1 MKIAYRP
8 EIDGLRSLAVGAVII
23 YHAQINIL
31 NHQFLKGGFLGVDI
45 FFVISGY
52 LISSIILRE
61 LFKTETF
68 SFKYFY
74 EKRIRRILPA
84 LLFVMIISLP
94 VAWIFLLPG
103 DLVEFSKSILYSL
116 GFSSNFY
123 FHFSG
128 LQYGDIDGLLKPFL
142 HTWSLSVE
150 EQFYILFPIFLIFT
164 FTYLRKFFFYVLVF
178 GFVLSLGLAEW
189 ADEKNSSLNFYM
201 LPSRGW
207 ELLAGTIL
215 AYLEITKGREFKQT
229 IVNSILPITGIFLI
243 LLSFYFFDDEVS
255 HPSFYTL
262 LPIIGTC
269 LIIWYSNENEIITKV
284 LSSKIFV
291 QIGLIS
297 YSLYLWHYPIF
308 AFARVNEFTQGSI
321 IKKLSLGLL
330 VLLISIISYCFVEKP
345 FRNKRV
351 KFNSIL
357 IGLLLSIMILTMSS
371 FYIIIKSGNV
381 NNFNIIVEETISSP
395 TFESECKFSTDRPN
409 FLNNNL
415 FINRFNK
422 CKKKHKKFIL
432 ILGDSHSIDIFNS
445 FSKISNEKK
454 FIIGLNKGGCRP
466 LGNQKKCHYLN
477 ALKFIELYSKDI
489 EYIFFTHKGSYFLT
503 NTGKKKDR
511 GNSKF
516 RKLPLDE
523 MQIKNTIKYLNQI
536 KKLKDEIIFIGP
548 HLEPNIKLN
557 RRNVTKILK
566 SKNIKDDTNY
576 DLIKVD
582 LELKE
587 IAKKNEIIYVS
598 KIDTIRFN
606 IKKDFLIDS
615 NITFSDTDHWSEFGE
630 IYLGKKLINNSLI
643 KDIIF

>member
-1 MKIAYRP
+1 M
-8 EIDGLRSLAVGAVII
+8 
-23 YHAQINIL
+23 
-31 NHQFLKGGFLGVDI
+31 
-45 FFVISGY
+45 
-52 LISSIILRE
+52 
-61 LFKTETF
+61 
-68 SFKYFY
+68 
-74 EKRIRRILPA
+74 
-84 LLFVMIISLP
+84 
-94 VAWIFLLPG
+94 
-103 DLVEFSKSILYSL
+103 
-116 GFSSNFY
+116 
-123 FHFSG
+123 
-128 LQYGDIDGLLKPFL
+128 
-142 HTWSLSVE
+142 
-150 EQFYILFPIFLIFT
+150 
-164 FTYLRKFFFYVLVF
+164 VF

-422 CKKKHKKFIL
+422 CKK
-432 ILGDSHSIDIFNS
+432 N
-445 FSKISNEKK
+445 
-454 FIIGLNKGGCRP
+454 
-466 LGNQKKCHYLN
+466 
-477 ALKFIELYSKDI
+477 
-489 EYIFFTHKGSYFLT
+489 
-503 NTGKKKDR
+503 
-511 GNSKF
+511 
-516 RKLPLDE
+516 
-523 MQIKNTIKYLNQI
+523 IKNLY
-536 KKLKDEIIFIGP
+536 
-548 HLEPNIKLN
+548 
-557 RRNVTKILK
+557 
-566 SKNIKDDTNY
+566 
-576 DLIKVD
+576 
-582 LELKE
+582 
-587 IAKKNEIIYVS
+587 
-598 KIDTIRFN
+598 
-606 IKKDFLIDS
+606 
-615 NITFSDTDHWSEFGE
+615 
-630 IYLGKKLINNSLI
+630 
-643 KDIIF
+643 

>member
-1 MKIAYRP
+1 MKITYRP

-23 YHAQINIL
+23 YHSQIKINNSQI
-31 NHQFLKGGFLGVDI
+31 FEGGFLGVDI

-61 LFKTETF
+61 LFKTDTF

-84 LLFVMIISLP
+84 LLFVMLVSIP
-94 VAWIFLLPG
+94 FAWLYLLPS
-103 DLVEFSKSILYSL
+103 DLEDFSKSILYSL
-116 GFSSNFY
+116 GFGSNFY

-128 LQYGDIDGLLKPFL
+128 LQYGDIDGLSKPFL

-150 EQFYILFPIFLIFT
+150 EQFYILFPIFLFFT
-164 FTYLRKFFFYVLVF
+164 FLYFRKFLIYVVIF
-178 GFVLSLGLAEW
+178 GFIFSLGLAEW
-189 ADEKNSSLNFYM
+189 VGEKNSSLNFYI
-201 LPSRGW
+201 LPSRIW

-215 AYLEITKGREFKQT
+215 AYLEIAKGRQFQQT
-229 IVNSILPITGIFLI
+229 NINSFFTITGIFLI
-243 LLSFYFFDDEVS
+243 LLSFYFFNDEVS

-262 LPIIGTC
+262 LPIVGTC
-269 LIIWYSNENEIITKV
+269 LIIWYSNKDEIITKI

-330 VLLISIISYCFVEKP
+330 VLLISTISYYFVEKP
-345 FRNKRV
+345 FRNKNV

-357 IGLLLSIMILTMSS
+357 IGFLLSIIILTISS
-371 FYIIIKSGNV
+371 FYIINKNGKV
-381 NNFNIIVEETISSP
+381 NKLNIIVEETISSP
-395 TFESECKFSTDRPN
+395 LFESDCKFSTDQPN
-409 FLNNNL
+409 FLSEKL
-415 FINRFNK
+415 FINKFNE
-422 CKKKHKKFIL
+422 CKKNYKKFIL
-432 ILGDSHSIDIFNS
+432 ILGDSHSVDIFNS
-445 FSKISNEKK
+445 FSKISKEKK
-454 FIIGLNKGGCRP
+454 FIVGLNKGGCRP
-466 LGNQKKCHYLN
+466 LENLKKCHYLD
-477 ALKFIELYSKDI
+477 ALKFIETYSNDI
-489 EYIFFTHKGSYFLT
+489 EYIFFTLKGSYFLT

-516 RKLPLDE
+516 RKLPLNE

-536 KKLKDEIIFIGP
+536 KELKNEIIFIGP
-548 HLEPNIKLN
+548 HLEPNIFLN

-566 SKNIKDDTNY
+566 SKNIQDETNY

-582 LELKE
+582 FELKE
-587 IAKKNEIIYVS
+587 ISKKNEITYVS
-598 KIDTIRFN
+598 KIDTIKFD
-606 IKKDFLIDS
+606 IKKDFLINS
-615 NITFSDTDHWSEFGE
+615 NITFSDTDHWSDFGE

>member
-23 YHAQINIL
+23 YHSQINIL

-123 FHFSG
+123 FHLSG

-164 FTYLRKFFFYVLVF
+164 FIYLRKFLFYVLVF

-189 ADEKNSSLNFYM
+189 AGEKNSSLNFYM

-215 AYLEITKGREFKQT
+215 AYLEITKGRKFKQT
-229 IVNSILPITGIFLI
+229 IVNSIFTIIGIFLI

-269 LIIWYSNENEIITKV
+269 LIIWYSNEDEIITKV

-330 VLLISIISYCFVEKP
+330 VLLISIISYYFVEKP

-357 IGLLLSIMILTMSS
+357 IGLLLSIMILTISS
-371 FYIIIKSGNV
+371 YYIIIKSGKV
-381 NNFNIIVEETISSP
+381 NDFNIIVEKTISSP
-395 TFESECKFSTDRPN
+395 TFDSECKFSTGHPN
-409 FLNNNL
+409 FLNDDL

-422 CKKKHKKFIL
+422 CKKKYKKFIL
-432 ILGDSHSIDIFNS
+432 ILGDSHSVDIFNS

-454 FIIGLNKGGCRP
+454 FIIGLNKDGCRP
-466 LGNQKKCHYLN
+466 SGYQKKCHYLN
-477 ALKFIELYSKDI
+477 TLKFIELYSNNI

-548 HLEPNIKLN
+548 HLEPNIQLN

-566 SKNIKDDTNY
+566 SKNIKDNVNY

-582 LELKE
+582 LELME
-587 IAKKNEIIYVS
+587 ITKKNEIIYVS
-598 KIDTIRFN
+598 KIDTIKFD
-606 IKKDFLIDS
+606 IKKDFLINS

>member
-1 MKIAYRP
+1 MKITYRP
-8 EIDGLRSLAVGAVII
+8 EIDGLRSLAVAAVII

-94 VAWIFLLPG
+94 IAWIFLLPT

-164 FTYLRKFFFYVLVF
+164 FTYLRKFLFYVLVF

-215 AYLEITKGREFKQT
+215 AYLEITKGREFKKT
-229 IVNSILPITGIFLI
+229 IINSILTITGIFLI

-284 LSSKIFV
+284 LSSKLFV

-454 FIIGLNKGGCRP
+454 FIIGLNKDGCRP

-566 SKNIKDDTNY
+566 SKNVKDDTNY

-598 KIDTIRFN
+598 KIDTIKFD
-606 IKKDFLIDS
+606 IKKDFLINS